1 MISFTI
7 IRKQMDQMHMDI
19 KRKILVTGGAGNI
32 GSALTARL
40 LKDKSTLVT
49 VVDNLTTGSISKLDL
64 GNEQLQFIKA
74 DANNRQEMSE
84 IMISNR
90 FDFVF
95 HYAALVGVKRTQ
107 ENPIKVLEDIEG
119 IRNMLSLSKNTGVK
133 RFFFSSSSEVYGEPV
148 SIPQNEDTTPLNS
161 RVPYA
166 VVKNVGEAFCRSF
179 HQEYNLNYTV
189 FRFFNTYGPN
199 QTTDFVMS
207 KFLASALKN
216 EDITIYGDGSQSR
229 TFCYVDDN
237 IEATVKALN
246 ENLFV
251 NDVVNIG
258 GHVIVSILDLAK
270 IIIEQT
276 GSKSKIVFLPP
287 LKDGDMT
294 RRQPDNSKMRS
305 ILGRELLPIEQG
317 IKQMIAHP
325 DFRKQMNLQ

>member
-1 MISFTI
+1 M
-7 IRKQMDQMHMDI
+7 
-19 KRKILVTGGAGNI
+19 RKILITGGAGNI
-32 GSALTARL
+32 GSALAGRL
-40 LKDKSTLVT
+40 LADGRTEVT
-49 VVDNLTTGSISKLDL
+49 VVDDLSTGSISKLNLADPNL
-64 GNEQLQFIKA
+64 RFIKA
-74 DANNRQEMSE
+74 DANSRQEMSE

-95 HYAALVGVKRTQ
+95 HYAAVVGVKRTQ

-166 VVKNVGEAFCRSF
+166 VVKNVGEAFCRSYF
-179 HQEYNLNYTV
+179 QEYNLNYTV

-207 KFLASALKN
+207 KFLARALRN
-216 EDITIYGDGSQSR
+216 EDITIFGDGSQTR

-237 IEATVKALN
+237 IDATVKALN
-246 ENLFV
+246 ENLFM

-258 GHVIVSILDLAK
+258 GDVIVSILDLAK
-270 IIIEQT
+270 IIIRLTQ
-276 GSKSKIVFLPP
+276 SQSKIVFLPP

-294 RRQPDNSKMRS
+294 RRQPDNSKMRN
-305 ILGRELLPIEQG
+305 ILKRELIPIEEG
-317 IKQMIAHP
+317 IRRMIEHP
-325 DFRKQMNLQ
+325 DFRKQMNLG